1 MMRLVG
7 AKRRHGLGIRGRA
20 VISLVVLAVF
30 MAVNSLVLVYQSS
43 AIVASYERLNTSQ
56 AAMTSALTAATR
68 DTQIAHALYGYVR
81 LNRPVL
87 RVAYSQIG
95 HRVSDTD
102 RKALQGEQ
110 SAVAQQISQAAT
122 QLEAVESQALMQMD
136 AGKQTEALA
145 MLDNEA
151 YRSWQNYFTN
161 AVRQFLAGQ
170 QDLAV
175 SLRQDIRNEWRTL
188 LIWFGGITI
197 MTLLVCIGLLVVM
210 TRQVL
215 QPIARLEQ
223 AALALGRGDLEAR
236 VQVTS
241 SDELG
246 RLGVV
251 FNKMAV
257 VLNEQAMS
265 STERLRKITRDLG
278 ER

>member
-1 MMRLVG
+1 M
-7 AKRRHGLGIRGRA
+7 
-20 VISLVVLAVF
+20 
-30 MAVNSLVLVYQSS
+30 
-43 AIVASYERLNTSQ
+43 
-56 AAMTSALTAATR
+56 
-68 DTQIAHALYGYVR
+68 
-81 LNRPVL
+81 
-87 RVAYSQIG
+87 
-95 HRVSDTD
+95 
-102 RKALQGEQ
+102 
-110 SAVAQQISQAAT
+110 AQQISQAAT

>member
-1 MMRLVG
+1 
-7 AKRRHGLGIRGRA
+7 
-20 VISLVVLAVF
+20 
-30 MAVNSLVLVYQSS
+30 
-43 AIVASYERLNTSQ
+43 
-56 AAMTSALTAATR
+56 
-68 DTQIAHALYGYVR
+68 
-81 LNRPVL
+81 
-87 RVAYSQIG
+87 
-95 HRVSDTD
+95 
-102 RKALQGEQ
+102 
-110 SAVAQQISQAAT
+110 
-122 QLEAVESQALMQMD
+122 
-136 AGKQTEALA
+136 
-145 MLDNEA
+145 
-151 YRSWQNYFTN
+151 
-161 AVRQFLAGQ
+161 
-170 QDLAV
+170 
-175 SLRQDIRNEWRTL
+175 
-188 LIWFGGITI
+188 